1 MGYHIRNIQRGTLGE
16 WSKVSEEIEE
26 IIDALEQNLKPMVL
40 IELCDCLGAIHSHA
54 NSHANH
60 EEGFNFENWVYVTS
74 TERNQY
80 QRYTDLDVIIEKFKL
95 DLQEA
100 DIEENHKKL
109 INALISFVEH
119 YFMGSVTIADLV
131 RFSNKTI
138 QVRREECAN

>member
-1 MGYHIRNIQRGTLGE
+1 MGYHIRNIPRGTLGE

-40 IELCDCLGAIHSHA
+40 IELCDCLGAVRATLDS
-54 NSHANH
+54 ND
-60 EEGFNFENWVYVTS
+60 GFNFENWVYVTS

-100 DIEENHKKL
+100 DIEENPKKL
-109 INALISFVEH
+109 INALISFTEH
-119 YFMGSVTIADLV
+119 YFMGSVTVADLV

-138 QVRREECAN
+138 QVRREECVD

>member
-1 MGYHIRNIQRGTLGE
+1 MGYHIRNIPRGTLGE

-40 IELCDCLGAIHSHA
+40 IELCDCLGAVRATLDS
-54 NSHANH
+54 ND
-60 EEGFNFENWVYVTS
+60 GFKFENCVYVTS

-100 DIEENHKKL
+100 DIEENPKKL

-138 QVRREECAN
+138 QVRIEECVN

>member
-1 MGYHIRNIQRGTLGE
+1 MGYHIRNITRGTLGE

-54 NSHANH
+54 NNH
-60 EEGFNFENWVYVTS
+60 EKEFNFENWVYVTS

-100 DIEENHKKL
+100 DIEENPKKL
-109 INALISFVEH
+109 INALISFTEH
-119 YFMGSVTIADLV
+119 YFMGSVTVADLV

-138 QVRREECAN
+138 QVRIEECAN

>member
-1 MGYHIRNIQRGTLGE
+1 MGYHIRNIPRGTLGE

-40 IELCDCLGAIHSHA
+40 IELCDCLGAVRATLDS
-54 NSHANH
+54 ND
-60 EEGFNFENWVYVTS
+60 GFKFENWVYVTS

-100 DIEENHKKL
+100 DIEENPKKL

-119 YFMGSVTIADLV
+119 YFMGSVTIADLF

-138 QVRREECAN
+138 QVRREECVN

>member
-40 IELCDCLGAIHSHA
+40 IELCDCLGAVRAKLNGNVRSD
-54 NSHANH
+54 
-60 EEGFNFENWVYVTS
+60 FENWVYIIS
-74 TERNQY
+74 TGRNQY
-80 QRYTDLDVIIEKFKL
+80 QSYTDLDVIIEKFKI
-95 DLQEA
+95 DIHEA
-100 DIEENHKKL
+100 DIEENPKKL

-138 QVRREECAN
+138 QVRREECVS

>member
-1 MGYHIRNIQRGTLGE
+1 MGYHIRNIPRGTLGE

-54 NSHANH
+54 NH
-60 EEGFNFENWVYVTS
+60 EEEFNFENWVYITS

-100 DIEENHKKL
+100 DIEENPKKL

-138 QVRREECAN
+138 QVRREECVD

>member
-1 MGYHIRNIQRGTLGE
+1 MGYHIRNIPRGTLGE

-40 IELCDCLGAIHSHA
+40 IELCDCLGAVRSTLDG
-54 NSHANH
+54 NS
-60 EEGFNFENWVYVTS
+60 GFKFENLVYIIS
-74 TERNQY
+74 TGRNQY
-80 QRYTDLDVIIEKFKL
+80 QSYTDLDVIVEKFKL

-100 DIEENHKKL
+100 DIEENPKKL

-119 YFMGSVTIADLV
+119 YFMGSVTVADLV

-138 QVRREECAN
+138 QVRREECVN

>member
-1 MGYHIRNIQRGTLGE
+1 MGYHIRNIPVGTLGE

-40 IELCDCLGAIHSHA
+40 IELCDCLGALHIYS
-54 NSHANH
+54 NH
-60 EEGFNFENWVYVTS
+60 EEEFNFENWVYVTS

-80 QRYTDLDVIIEKFKL
+80 QSYTDIDVIVEKFKL
-95 DLQEA
+95 DLREA
-100 DIEENHKKL
+100 DTEESPKKL

-119 YFMGSVTIADLV
+119 YFMGSVTIADLF

-138 QVRREECAN
+138 QVRREECVD